1 MKVCIKTRSPSTSLP
16 SITVKWPIEKSKDSP
31 TRLLRILM
39 EMFFSPETMARST
52 AKGSDRRGLDALD
65 QTVMESIYSKSL
77 IH

>member
-1 MKVCIKTRSPSTSLP
+1 MGVFLRADKISMA
-16 SITVKWPIEKSKDSP
+16 IEKSKDSP

-52 AKGSDRRGLDALD
+52 AKGSDRRGLDALH

>member
-1 MKVCIKTRSPSTSLP
+1 MGVFLRADKISMA
-16 SITVKWPIEKSKDSP
+16 IEKSKDSP

>member
-1 MKVCIKTRSPSTSLP
+1 MGVFLRADKISMA
-16 SITVKWPIEKSKDSP
+16 IEKSKDSP

-52 AKGSDRRGLDALD
+52 AKGSDQRGLDALD